1 MELKT
6 YGQRLQAIYSLQA
19 CIKIQAFRLIKLI
32 LKIIIIISIIITY
45 ESSVKKKMLID
56 LKLCVA
62 QKKQFVQGLIFH
74 TYYWNVRW
82 VQYLLWYR

>member
-1 MELKT
+1 MQTIKMQTNTKFSIFQMELKT
-6 YGQRLQAIYSLQA
+6 YGQRYQAIYSLQA
-19 CIKIQAFRLIKLI
+19 CIKIQAFRLIKLK

-62 QKKQFVQGLIFH
+62 Q
-74 TYYWNVRW
+74 
-82 VQYLLWYR
+82 